1 MLSETDTGFFQ
12 SSSQFIGD
20 LSFRGLFEL
29 LNMDGYRLSL
39 TLGAT
44 APTGRLSETGLTATG
59 IQGILLYTMQG
70 GSGSP
75 DILAGG
81 TFQVQN
87 EVASVGVQINS
98 VIRIMHNRRRYRLG
112 DEFDFTVWGAYN
124 ISDWVS
130 FSMRGSFE
138 HWGSIDG
145 SDSQTNRAE
154 DPLANPF
161 AQGGERIV
169 IPFGINIFL
178 REGRAN
184 GHRLSL
190 EYHYL
195 IHEDLNGPQISMER
209 ALVISWQT
217 LTF

>member
-112 DEFDFTVWGAYN
+112 DEFDFTV
-124 ISDWVS
+124 
-130 FSMRGSFE
+130 
-138 HWGSIDG
+138 
-145 SDSQTNRAE
+145 
-154 DPLANPF
+154 
-161 AQGGERIV
+161 
-169 IPFGINIFL
+169 
-178 REGRAN
+178 
-184 GHRLSL
+184 
-190 EYHYL
+190 
-195 IHEDLNGPQISMER
+195 
-209 ALVISWQT
+209 
-217 LTF
+217 